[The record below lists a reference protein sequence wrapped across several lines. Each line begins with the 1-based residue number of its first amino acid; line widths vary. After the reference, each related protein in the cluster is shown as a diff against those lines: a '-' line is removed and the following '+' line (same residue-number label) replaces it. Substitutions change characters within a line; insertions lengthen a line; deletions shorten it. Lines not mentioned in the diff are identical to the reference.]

1 MSGGT
6 MTWAPRNLR
15 GLGCERIPSGRV
27 MSKRVDKLQRAVISW
42 EECLAR
48 LAECIVQFQRI
59 EDGLNLCISSMIG
72 RSRKVG
78 AIVTSEMSFRAKVS
92 VYGAL
97 ALHTLRRDS
106 LPVDIAELI
115 QRLHWAEQQRNTLVH
130 SLWNASES
138 KPDTIRREKSAIRKN
153 VLTVAREH
161 HTPEELE
168 DLSRRFEG
176 IVEDLFYLQP
186 RCPRKNANCE
196 T

>member
-1 MSGGT
+1 
-6 MTWAPRNLR
+6 
-15 GLGCERIPSGRV
+15 
-27 MSKRVDKLQRAVISW
+27 MSKRVDRLQQALNSW
-42 EECLAR
+42 EEGLAR

-59 EDGLNLCISSMIG
+59 EDGLSLCISAMIG
-72 RSRKVG
+72 RNRKVG

-106 LPVDIAELI
+106 LPDDIVELI
-115 QRLHWAEQQRNTLVH
+115 QRLHWAEQERNTLVH
-130 SLWNASES
+130 SIWDASES
-138 KPDTIRREKSAIRKN
+138 KPDTIRREKKAIRKS

-168 DLSRRFEG
+168 NLNRRFEG
-176 IVEDLFYLQP
+176 IVDDLFYLQP